1 MKCRVSPVPRWQK
14 HRPPKAKTHRFILLS
29 ALRSC
34 GMSPTIKAGRA
45 YEVALV
51 SLDKPLHG
59 FRQLAILIGAEL
71 AQLVVETITR
81 TGLLSGLPRRHFRW
95 CLRDGR
101 NSPRGALGSH
111 DGGRSPTGL
120 PANPSSIFSGQPAFQ
135 DEKR

>member
-71 AQLVVETITR
+71 ALLVVEIFR
-81 TGLLSGLPRRHFRW
+81 KIPRQP
-95 CLRDGR
+95 LRCIENDHSDG
-101 NSPRGALGSH
+101 
-111 DGGRSPTGL
+111 DC
-120 PANPSSIFSGQPAFQ
+120 
-135 DEKR
+135 